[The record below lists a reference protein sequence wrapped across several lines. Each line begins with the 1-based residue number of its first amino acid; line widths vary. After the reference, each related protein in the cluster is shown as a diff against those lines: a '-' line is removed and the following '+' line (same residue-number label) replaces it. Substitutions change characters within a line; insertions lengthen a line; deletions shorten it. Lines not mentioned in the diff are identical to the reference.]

1 MKKQYSQPKTAHSAV
16 FVGMEEIV
24 ALVEEQLST
33 GGGAEFYPRG
43 TSMLPLIREGR
54 DSVLLTSVK
63 GPLKKFDLPLYKR
76 QNGQYVLHRIVSVN
90 NGRYTLVGD
99 NQFELER
106 GLPHSRVIAVVSHIR
121 RGGVLI
127 SVKNPIYRLYV
138 ILLYITRPA
147 RRLVR
152 RVRAKIMRIIKK

>member
-1 MKKQYSQPKTAHSAV
+1 MKKQYSQHKTAHSAV

-33 GGGAEFYPRG
+33 GGKAEFYPRG

-54 DSVLLTSVK
+54 DSVILTSVT

-76 QNGQYVLHRIVSVN
+76 QNGQYVLHRIVSVDKD
-90 NGRYTLVGD
+90 RYTLVGD
-99 NQFELER
+99 NQFDLER
-106 GLPHSRVIAVVSHIR
+106 GLPHDRVVAVVSHIR
-121 RGGVLI
+121 RGGRLI
-127 SVKNPIYRLYV
+127 SVNNPAYRLYV
-138 ILLYITRPA
+138 ILLHLTRPL

-152 RVRAKIMRIIKK
+152 RVKAKLSRIIKK